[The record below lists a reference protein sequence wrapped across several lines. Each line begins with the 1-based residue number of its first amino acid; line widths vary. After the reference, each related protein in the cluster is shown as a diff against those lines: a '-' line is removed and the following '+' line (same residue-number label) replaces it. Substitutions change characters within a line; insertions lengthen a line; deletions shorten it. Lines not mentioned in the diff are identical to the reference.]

1 MKHVCLIA
9 LLLALVNFGLAQDEV
24 QPTLEQLE
32 QIKVALEPYQDVNAA
47 IAAGYEVFMD
57 CMSNTQGA
65 QGIHYTKGAL
75 IEDPTLDALQ
85 PEALMYEQ
93 QSDGSLRL
101 TGVEYLVFQEA
112 WHVSGN
118 KPAPVLLG
126 REFYLNTTL
135 LDKPFYGLHLW
146 LWQYNPLDVFANWN
160 PLVSCPQKTAQ
171 AHRR

>member
-1 MKHVCLIA
+1 MKHLCLTV
-9 LLLALVNFGLAQDEV
+9 LLILAFVNVVLAQTEV

-32 QIKVALEPYQDVNAA
+32 QIKVALAPYQDVNAA
-47 IAAGYEVFMD
+47 LAAGYEPFMD

-65 QGIHYTKGAL
+65 QGMHYTKGAL

-101 TGVEYLVFQEA
+101 TGVEYLVFQDA
-112 WHVSGN
+112 WHEAGN

-160 PLVSCPQKTAQ
+160 PLVTCPQKSAQ
-171 AHRR
+171 MQH